1 MVPTAGGTLTVQG
14 QEVPTRIHARRGRGG
29 GDARRDSSEQRP
41 TDLGSQAQ
49 AGARTRLD
57 CGGRRQWG
65 WVHGPAPP
73 PEPAN
78 RRFSPPLRGTGKGRK
93 EGGPGSLAK
102 PGPGSS
108 QLGAPGPE
116 IVRFLLLPP
125 PPPPT
130 GPVITAGC
138 RPHALPVGAS
148 PLWGCG

>member
-1 MVPTAGGTLTVQG
+1 MGP
-14 QEVPTRIHARRGRGG
+14 
-29 GDARRDSSEQRP
+29 RP
-41 TDLGSQAQ
+41 
-49 AGARTRLD
+49 R
-57 CGGRRQWG
+57 
-65 WVHGPAPP
+65 PAP

-78 RRFSPPLRGTGKGRK
+78 RRFSPPLQGTGKGRK
-93 EGGPGSLAK
+93 AGGREAWPSLAK
-102 PGPGSS
+102 PGRGSS

>member
-1 MVPTAGGTLTVQG
+1 MTHVSSNLAAWGPSAGRCRDPTGLRWEEAG
-14 QEVPTRIHARRGRGG
+14 
-29 GDARRDSSEQRP
+29 
-41 TDLGSQAQ
+41 
-49 AGARTRLD
+49 
-57 CGGRRQWG
+57 G

-78 RRFSPPLRGTGKGRK
+78 RRLSPPPPGDRERTQSW
-93 EGGPGSLAK
+93 GPGRLAN
-102 PGPGSS
+102 PGRGSS

-130 GPVITAGC
+130 GPVITAVC

-148 PLWGCG
+148 PRWGCG